1 MHYVV
6 DYITTTIIT
15 IHTMLELALLIA
27 NLSPKSFV
35 QKDMPNHLSF
45 NDFLY
50 TNILTIMQIVS
61 EMTKLFGLKIGIS
74 VIQYWCVLLLL
85 LSLSQKYSH

>member
-50 TNILTIMQIVS
+50 TRKDWHKIAKIVINIFFLQFFTGIHV
-61 EMTKLFGLKIGIS
+61 ECLKFHNLDAES
-74 VIQYWCVLLLL
+74 QYQCF
-85 LSLSQKYSH
+85 

>member
-61 EMTKLFGLKIGIS
+61 EMTKLVGLKIGTS
-74 VIQYWCVLLLL
+74 VI
-85 LSLSQKYSH
+85 

>member
-61 EMTKLFGLKIGIS
+61 EMTKLFGLKIGTS
-74 VIQYWCVLLLL
+74 VI
-85 LSLSQKYSH
+85 

>member
-35 QKDMPNHLSF
+35 RKDMPNHLSF

-61 EMTKLFGLKIGIS
+61 EMTKLFGLKIGTS
-74 VIQYWCVLLLL
+74 VI
-85 LSLSQKYSH
+85 

>member
-1 MHYVV
+1 MKLLTIEMHYVV

-50 TNILTIMQIVS
+50 TNILTKGNFKS
-61 EMTKLFGLKIGIS
+61 
-74 VIQYWCVLLLL
+74 
-85 LSLSQKYSH
+85 

>member
-61 EMTKLFGLKIGIS
+61 EMTKLFGLKIGTS